1 MNSFEREGGF
11 YFLCIEESLCFL
23 GSFYFDSSFFG
34 GGDFLSSYFSGDS
47 SLGESTSS
55 FDYGSDEGTGD
66 AGS

>member
-1 MNSFEREGGF
+1 M
-11 YFLCIEESLCFL
+11 EELLCFL
-23 GSFYFDSSFFG
+23 GSFYFGSSFVG
-34 GGDFLSSYFSGDS
+34 RGDFLSSYFSGDS